1 MAPSRYP
8 CDLHCHTTRS
18 DGNDTPQELID
29 NAAAQE
35 HQIAMLWQTIDK
47 LSAQRE
53 EADCVPG
60 DAARSEH
67 FEAAKLNE
75 LVGK

>member
-1 MAPSRYP
+1 MR
-8 CDLHCHTTRS
+8 
-18 DGNDTPQELID
+18 GLID

-35 HQIAMLWQTIDK
+35 HQIALLWQTIDK
-47 LSAQRE
+47 LSTQRQDP
-53 EADCVPG
+53 DCVPG

-67 FEAAKLNE
+67 FEAEKLSQ

>member
-1 MAPSRYP
+1 MR
-8 CDLHCHTTRS
+8 
-18 DGNDTPQELID
+18 GLID
-29 NAAAQE
+29 NAASQE

-47 LSAQRE
+47 LSAQRQ